1 MVNCFRFGLKPGPS
15 PREKGDR
22 CLRCCAGVVHFF
34 ECISGFW
41 EKVFSGGF
49 LVVLILMC

>member
-15 PREKGDR
+15 PREKGGR
-22 CLRCCAGVVHFF
+22 CLRYRAGVVHFF
-34 ECISGFW
+34 ESISGFG
-41 EKVFSGGF
+41 KKIFFGGF